1 MNIFTNPHGSA
12 MWMKGKTER
21 KKNIFFITLKIL
33 FLESCFIIRNQKEK
47 QFFPFAF
54 VGIFLETKCPIYGNL
69 HKLAAIPRTKKSWQ
83 KKPAKKWLINMNCS
97 EILPYGRHFWLN
109 GCYYYSC
116 RWKKA
121 SHQRGTHTH
130 AHHKWK
136 TIERSHVTRMKTKL
150 ILFNINTATNRRH
163 SQQQRTE
170 RSWERKKAHL
180 KWIHPI
186 FSYYSSETHVTC
198 MCERDGVVR
207 FFLFA
212 CDKVPF

>member
-1 MNIFTNPHGSA
+1 
-12 MWMKGKTER
+12 
-21 KKNIFFITLKIL
+21 
-33 FLESCFIIRNQKEK
+33 
-47 QFFPFAF
+47 
-54 VGIFLETKCPIYGNL
+54 
-69 HKLAAIPRTKKSWQ
+69 
-83 KKPAKKWLINMNCS
+83 MNCS

-207 FFLFA
+207 FFSFCLRQSSLLDIAHSQKTTLITVFGI
-212 CDKVPF
+212 VPNKYFVFSFVVDAAAVVVVVGGDDVVVCLPLYIYIRLLQIFIHTLSQYWICKRCLIYAIVSPFNT